1 MAWDSFSWISLIVGA
16 YLIGSFPTAYLA
28 GRLHKTADIR
38 EQGDR
43 NAGAANVYRNV
54 GSVAGVIVG
63 IVDMGKGALAVL
75 LARVVMDGA
84 AVQMAA
90 GIAAVAGHNWP
101 FFLQFKGGRGAAAA
115 LGVLMAFVPVA
126 AIPMSLGGLI
136 LLIFA
141 RNAMV
146 ALSFAFIPI
155 PLLAWFTSASLAAIG
170 YTILLPAMVGLSHF
184 ASQRRLA
191 QPQGHPSQG
200 SVTHTPERR

>member
-28 GRLHKTADIR
+28 GRLNKAADIR

-54 GSVAGVIVG
+54 GSVAGVAVCV
-63 IVDMGKGALAVL
+63 VDMGKGALAVL

-90 GIAAVAGHNWP
+90 GVAAVAGHNWP
-101 FFLQFKGGRGAAAA
+101 FFLQFRGGRGAAAA
-115 LGVLMAFVPVA
+115 LGALMAFVPVV

-141 RNAMV
+141 RNAIV
-146 ALSFAFIPI
+146 TLSFAFIPL
-155 PLLAWFTSASLAAIG
+155 PLLAWFTGANLAAIG
-170 YTILLPAMVGLSHF
+170 YTILLPVMVGLSHF
-184 ASQRRLA
+184 ASHKRLL
-191 QPQGHPSQG
+191 QPQGRLSQG